1 MVTIS
6 ILLLPSFSAAKKNTS
21 QKQIVL
27 NKTFDTD
34 TRLLAQKKS
43 QLLKPFS
50 FGKLGFKNKF
60 NQKVVNGVICFVL
73 STGCFNFSLFSSRA
87 ISSYGASFHFFSF
100 CSTCAFNIILW
111 VFIMVLSFNFRCIFQ
126 FWSSCMFVSSP
137 LLFFLCHSCKLW
149 VQEIISE
156 PQFKIIQKLLTVKKL
171 NTRFS
176 CLHLFANVVISDH

>member
-6 ILLLPSFSAAKKNTS
+6 ILLLPSFSVAEKNAS
-21 QKQIVL
+21 QKQILL
-27 NKTFDTD
+27 NKTFYTD

-50 FGKLGFKNKF
+50 FGKLGFKKTFNK
-60 NQKVVNGVICFVL
+60 KVVNGIVCFVQP
-73 STGCFNFSLFSSRA
+73 TECFSCSLFSSRA

-100 CSTCAFNIILW
+100 PSTVAFHILLW

-137 LLFFLCHSCKLW
+137 LLFFLCHSCKLC
-149 VQEIISE
+149 VQPNISE
-156 PQFKIIQKLLTVKKL
+156 PQFKIIQKLSTVKKL
-171 NTRFS
+171 SWTQGS
-176 CLHLFANVVISDH
+176 LVCI

>member
-6 ILLLPSFSAAKKNTS
+6 ILLLPSFSVAEKNTS

-50 FGKLGFKNKF
+50 FGKLGFKKKF
-60 NQKVVNGVICFVL
+60 NKKVVNGVICFVL

-137 LLFFLCHSCKLW
+137 LLFSCVIAANFESRKLF
-149 VQEIISE
+149 QG
-156 PQFKIIQKLLTVKKL
+156 PNLKLSR
-171 NTRFS
+171 NY
-176 CLHLFANVVISDH
+176 